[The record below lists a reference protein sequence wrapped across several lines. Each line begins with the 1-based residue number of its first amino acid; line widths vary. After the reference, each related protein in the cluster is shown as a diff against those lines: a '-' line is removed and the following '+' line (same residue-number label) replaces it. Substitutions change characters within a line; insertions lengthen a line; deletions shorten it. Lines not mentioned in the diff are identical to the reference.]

1 MASGMS
7 AAVVS
12 RIGLPLSQVSARAI
26 VSRFASIRSA
36 TLFRI
41 TARSATLVRPQAS
54 LAACAASSA
63 ASTSAAFERATSQ
76 STCPFTGE
84 RFSKYLP
91 LLGSTNAPPMKL
103 P

>member
-26 VSRFASIRSA
+26 SSRFASIRSA
-36 TLFRI
+36 IRLRI
-41 TARSATLVRPQAS
+41 SARSAALVRPQAS

-63 ASTSAAFERATSQ
+63 ASTSSAFDRATSQ
-76 STCPFTGE
+76 STWPFTGE

-91 LLGSTNAPPMKL
+91 LLGSTKLPPMKL